1 MTADTNNV
9 CSILLRNELPEK
21 RYPEKLPVNLTTTD
35 FPPFIMVGWE
45 TGGGKGGGEVEFEMG
60 GLGGIGSNGAMGGG
74 NAE

>member
-1 MTADTNNV
+1 
-9 CSILLRNELPEK
+9 LPER

-45 TGGGKGGGEVEFEMG
+45 TGGGKGGGKVALEKG
-60 GLGGIGSNGAMGGG
+60 GLGGIIGIIGAMGGG